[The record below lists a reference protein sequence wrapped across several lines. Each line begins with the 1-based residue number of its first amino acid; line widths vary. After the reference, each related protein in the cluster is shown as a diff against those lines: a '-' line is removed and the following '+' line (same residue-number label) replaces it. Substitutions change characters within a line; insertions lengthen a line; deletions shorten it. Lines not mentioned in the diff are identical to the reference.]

1 MRDASRFA
9 VPTPPPE
16 PHGTLSSL
24 FQDDG
29 APATSELWGIIVK
42 GWRLITF
49 CAVAGLVAGVLISL
63 FAESQ
68 YRAVVV
74 VNVER
79 DANRLFEVSSD
90 GQGMTFFDPT
100 FLVTQTRLMRSR
112 EVAERVIARLNL
124 LGNPEVGPPRS
135 GFFRLLEGHA
145 PAGTRDMAAAA
156 SRIQEHVT
164 ASTLPGTN
172 LVELAYVGRNPK
184 TTADVANAL
193 AESYIDWSLESKF
206 AVVGQASK
214 FLSTQIEQ
222 LKSDVS
228 DKEEALHAYGQQK
241 DIVSVDPTTNVTLQK
256 LEALNHDYA
265 SAVSDRV
272 AKGAHY
278 YELLGSPDETIL
290 QGTAEVASVGTLKAE
305 VGALQ
310 RQYNEKLQVYKP
322 EWPAMKQLRVQIEE
336 VQKSLYHETHDA
348 AVRVR
353 EEARREFFTAQ
364 RREQALQTELV
375 TQKQEAMQLNSNAV
389 EFGNLRNE
397 METKRNLL
405 ETLQKRQAETEV
417 TARLRGQ
424 RVSNI
429 RIVDRALVP
438 GRPFSPSYPSNIWAG
453 LMVGLMGGIGLAF
466 FRDLLDR
473 SLRTIEDVERYLR
486 LPALG
491 VIPAVGAGAISRSW
505 YGYGGSQKRRKKAV
519 NPDEAKIELLPHVHS
534 RSAVAEAYRA
544 VRAALLLS
552 QAGGV
557 RSIVITSCLPAEG
570 KTSTALNLA
579 IVLAQL
585 DKRVLLVDADLHKP
599 RLHDTLR
606 MPNRNGLVSILV
618 ENVSPT
624 RVIQPTNIPGVAAI
638 FSGPPTPNP
647 SGLLSSESMRTLLEF
662 AEMNFDY
669 VLIDSPPLES
679 VADAMLIGS
688 QTDGVVLCVEGG
700 STARDRV
707 LRVRNLLAKSN
718 VKVIGV
724 IINKLREQAF
734 SYGYGYGKSYRY
746 YGGGKSYGDSGAGE
760 TEGRVSA
767 G

>member
-1 MRDASRFA
+1 MN
-9 VPTPPPE
+9 
-16 PHGTLSSL
+16 
-24 FQDDG
+24 
-29 APATSELWGIIVK
+29 ATSELWSIVVK
-42 GWRLITF
+42 GWRLIAF
-49 CAVAGLVAGVLISL
+49 CAVAGLIAGFLMSL
-63 FAESQ
+63 FAEPK
-68 YRAVVV
+68 YRAAVV

-79 DANRLFEVSSD
+79 DASRLFEVSSD
-90 GQGMTFFDPT
+90 SQGVAIYDPT
-100 FLVTQTRLMRSR
+100 FLTTQTRLMRSR

-124 LGNPEVGPPRS
+124 LGNPEVGVSRS
-135 GFFRLLEGHA
+135 GFFRLIDSRA
-145 PAGTRDMAAAA
+145 PAGTRDMSAAAG
-156 SRIQEHVT
+156 RIQERVT
-164 ASTLPGTN
+164 ANVIPTTN
-172 LVELAYVGRNPK
+172 LVELAYVGKNPK
-184 TTADVANAL
+184 TSADIANAL

-206 AVVGQASK
+206 QVVGQASK
-214 FLSTQIEQ
+214 FLTTQIEQ

-228 DKEEALHAYGQQK
+228 EKEEELHAYGQQK
-241 DIVSVDPTTNVTLQK
+241 DIISVDPTTNVTLQK
-256 LEALNHDYA
+256 LGALNHDYA

-272 AKGAHY
+272 AKAAHY
-278 YELLGSPDETIL
+278 YELLGAPDETIL
-290 QGTAEVASVGTLKAE
+290 QGTSESGSVVVLKNE
-305 VGALQ
+305 ISGLQ

-336 VQKSLYHETHDA
+336 AQKSLRKETHDA
-348 AVRVR
+348 ATRVR
-353 EEARREFFTAQ
+353 EEARRDFLTAQ
-364 RREQALQTELV
+364 RREQSLQGELG

-389 EFGNLRNE
+389 EFNNLRNE
-397 METKRNLL
+397 VETKRNLL
-405 ETLQKRQAETEV
+405 EMLQKRQAETEV

-438 GRPFSPSYPSNIWAG
+438 GRPFSPSYPANLWEG
-453 LMVGLMGGIGLAF
+453 LMIGVMGGIGLAF

-491 VIPAVGAGAISRSW
+491 VIPAVGAGAVGRSW
-505 YGYGGSQKRRKKAV
+505 YGYGGSQKRKQKNV
-519 NPDEAKIELLPHVHS
+519 DPDEAKIELLPHQHS

-544 VRAALLLS
+544 VRAGLLLS
-552 QAGGV
+552 QAGGI

-606 MPNRNGLVSILV
+606 MPNRTGLVSILV

-624 RVIQPTNIPGVAAI
+624 RAIQPTNIPGVSVI
-638 FSGPPTPNP
+638 TSGPPTPNP
-647 SGLLSSESMRTLLEF
+647 SGLLSSESMKTLLEF

-669 VLIDSPPLES
+669 VLIDSPPLEL

-718 VKVIGV
+718 VNVIGV

-734 SYGYGYGKSYRY
+734 GYGYGYGKSYRY
-746 YGGGKSYGDSGAGE
+746 YGAGKSYGDTTSVKA
-760 TEGRVSA
+760 S
-767 G
+767 

>member
-1 MRDASRFA
+1 MRDTTRFTQPA
-9 VPTPPPE
+9 PAAE
-16 PHGTLSSL
+16 PRGSLSSL
-24 FQDDG
+24 FSDDG
-29 APATSELWGIIVK
+29 GTSSAASELWSIVGK
-42 GWRLITF
+42 GWRLILF
-49 CAVAGLVAGVLISL
+49 CAIAGITAGFLVSL
-63 FAESQ
+63 FAEAK

-74 VNVER
+74 LNVER
-79 DANRLFEVSSD
+79 DASRLFEVSSD
-90 GQGMTFFDPT
+90 SNGMTVYDPT
-100 FLVTQTRLMRSR
+100 FLSTQTRLMRSR
-112 EVAERVIARLNL
+112 EVAERVITRLNL
-124 LGNPEVGPPRS
+124 LGNPELGPPRS
-135 GFFRLLEGHA
+135 GFFRLFDSHPPG
-145 PAGTRDMAAAA
+145 GTRDLSSAAN
-156 SRIQEHVT
+156 RIQSAVT

-184 TTADVANAL
+184 VSSDIANAL

-206 AVVGQASK
+206 QVVGQASK
-214 FLSTQIEQ
+214 FLTTQIEQ

-228 DKEEALHAYGQQK
+228 EREEALHAYGLQK
-241 DIVSVDPTTNVTLQK
+241 DIISVDPNTNVTLQK
-256 LEALNHDYA
+256 LEALNHDYS

-272 AKGAHY
+272 SKAAHY
-278 YELLGSPDETIL
+278 YELLGAPDETIL
-290 QGTAEVASVGTLKAE
+290 QGTGESGNVGALKAE
-305 VGALQ
+305 ISVFQ
-310 RQYNEKLQVYKP
+310 RTYNEKLQVYKP

-336 VQKSLYHETHDA
+336 AQKSLRKDIHEA
-348 AVRVR
+348 ATRVR
-353 EEARREFFTAQ
+353 EEAHRDFLTAQ
-364 RREQALQTELV
+364 RREQSLQGELV
-375 TQKQEAMQLNSNAV
+375 TQKHEAMQLNSNAV
-389 EFGNLRNE
+389 EFNNLRNE
-397 METKRNLL
+397 VETKRNLL
-405 ETLQKRQAETEV
+405 EMLQKRQAETEV

-438 GRPFSPSYPSNIWAG
+438 GAPFSPSYPANLWTG
-453 LMVGLMGGIGLAF
+453 LMVGLLGGVALAF
-466 FRDLLDR
+466 FRDMLDR

-491 VIPAVGAGAISRSW
+491 VIPAVGANTVGRHW
-505 YGYGGSQKRRKKAV
+505 YGYGSSQKRKQKNV
-519 NPDEAKIELLPHVHS
+519 NPDEAKIELLPHTHS

-544 VRAALLLS
+544 VRAGLLLS
-552 QAGGV
+552 QAGGI

-585 DKRVLLVDADLHKP
+585 DKRVLLIDADLHKP

-606 MPNRNGLVSILV
+606 MPNRIGLVSILV

-624 RVIQPTNIPGVAAI
+624 RAIQPTTIPGVSVI

-718 VKVIGV
+718 VPVIGV
-724 IINKLREQAF
+724 IINKLREPAF
-734 SYGYGYGKSYRY
+734 GYGYGKSYRY
-746 YGGGKSYGDSGAGE
+746 YGGKSYGESTPADTPNRASVG
-760 TEGRVSA
+760 
-767 G
+767 